1 MSAKWDWVRGAF
13 CSVFNHSP
21 RAWTFGGDLCTH
33 LVITR
38 LPFPAPTG
46 SPVTE
51 AASEYLNSQG
61 EHPFTA
67 LSLEQASMRLS
78 QSVGRLIRS
87 ETDSGEVT
95 ILDRR
100 ILDKSYGPRL
110 LASLPRMKRVSAQ
123 AGSAA

>member
-1 MSAKWDWVRGAF
+1 MGLGHGSVLFGVQSLAEGLDLRGK
-13 CSVFNHSP
+13 
-21 RAWTFGGDLCTH
+21 LCTH

-38 LPFPAPTG
+38 LPFPAPER

-51 AASEYLNSQG
+51 TAWEYLKSQG
-61 EHPFTA
+61 ENPFTA
-67 LSLEQASMRLS
+67 LSLEQVSMRLS

-100 ILDKSYGPRL
+100 ILDMGYGPRL
-110 LASLPRMKRVSAQ
+110 LASLPRMKRVSAE